1 MKIIKINY
9 ENHQDDD
16 YYYTYMVSQL
26 YYTNRGYNDKQLELI
41 LKTRVKPKEKDDNT
55 IYPMYKV
62 FDEEE
67 FENQLKEYSIYPLK
81 QDVNFSY
88 YLSDSDN

>member
-26 YYTNRGYNDKQLELI
+26 FYTNISYSDEQIAEI
-41 LKTRVKPKEKDDNT
+41 LKVKVKPKEVVDND
-55 IYPMYKV
+55 IMPRYMV

-67 FENQLKEYSIYPLK
+67 FEQQLEAYGIYPLK
-81 QDVNFSY
+81 QDINYSY
-88 YLSDSDN
+88 YLSDTN